1 MSSCIEREIFW
12 HSNER
17 FITRFCKVNN
27 ATGSTCVAGTTYL
40 TTPTPELTPVFSVV
54 LVAQS
59 LFFCVLFCGPFVDF
73 CFNLFGRC
81 WSFCPLFFDLRLM
94 ITPLVSS
101 NSRPLCC
108 LSYDLRLMI
117 TPLVSSNSRPLCC
130 LSYDLRLWLPL

>member
-1 MSSCIEREIFW
+1 MCSRYYLPY
-12 HSNER
+12 R
-17 FITRFCKVNN
+17 
-27 ATGSTCVAGTTYL
+27 ACVAGTTYL
-40 TTPTPELTPVFSVV
+40 KTPTPELTPVFSVV

-59 LFFCVLFCGPFVDF
+59 LFYCVLFCGPFVDF

-101 NSRPLCC
+101 HFWSLCC

-117 TPLVSSNSRPLCC
+117 TPLVSSHFWSLYR
-130 LSYDLRLWLPL
+130 LSYDLLLMITLLVSSHFGHSIVCPMIYGL